1 MSTPLPHSRARVQRI
16 AEAAVERARLTVVPR
31 VRARAPRVPFVTLVS
46 LLLLGGVVGL
56 LMFNTS
62 MQQSAFAATALEQQ
76 AADLSSR
83 EQTLQME
90 LEVLRDPQV
99 VAEKARALGMVDG
112 GPPAFL
118 KTDGTVSG
126 VPVPATL
133 ENRVDILPPP
143 VRKPKALDPDP
154 IVIKKTREA
163 RNATDRTSGNRANGN
178 RTNGNRANVNRTN
191 TGDTDRASRRDGE
204 RRDRNG
210 STRPDSGDR
219 STR

>member
-1 MSTPLPHSRARVQRI
+1 MSTPLPHSRVRVQRI

-31 VRARAPRVPFVTLVS
+31 VRARSPRVPFVTLVS

-56 LMFNTS
+56 LMFNTT
-62 MQQSAFAATALEQQ
+62 MQQNAFAATALEQQ
-76 AADLSSR
+76 AGDLTSR

-99 VAEKARALGMVDG
+99 VAEKARHLGMVDG

-118 KTDGTVSG
+118 AADGSVKG
-126 VPVPATL
+126 VPMPATL
-133 ENRVDILPPP
+133 ANRVPILPPAVKKP
-143 VRKPKALDPDP
+143 AALSPKDIVVYEKPKKSKAERM
-154 IVIKKTREA
+154 KA
-163 RNATDRTSGNRANGN
+163 RDTDRTS
-178 RTNGNRANVNRTN
+178 
-191 TGDTDRASRRDGE
+191 RRDTA

-210 STRPDSGDR
+210 STRPNSGDR

>member
-1 MSTPLPHSRARVQRI
+1 MSTPLPHSRVRVQRI

-31 VRARAPRVPFVTLVS
+31 VRRSRSPRVPFVTLVS

-56 LMFNTS
+56 LMFNTT
-62 MQQSAFAATALEQQ
+62 MQQNAFAATALEQQ
-76 AADLSSR
+76 ASDLTSR

-118 KTDGTVSG
+118 AADGSVKG
-126 VPVPATL
+126 VPMPATL
-133 ENRVDILPPP
+133 ANRVPILPPAVKKP
-143 VRKPKALDPDP
+143 AALAPKDIVVYKKARKVKADR
-154 IVIKKTREA
+154 TNA
-163 RNATDRTSGNRANGN
+163 RDTDRTSRRG
-178 RTNGNRANVNRTN
+178 
-191 TGDTDRASRRDGE
+191 TD

-210 STRPDSGDR
+210 STRPNSGDR

>member
-1 MSTPLPHSRARVQRI
+1 MSTPLPHSRVRVQRI

-31 VRARAPRVPFVTLVS
+31 VRARTPRVPFVTLVS

-62 MQQSAFAATALEQQ
+62 MQQNAFAATALEQH
-76 AADLSSR
+76 ASDLSSR

-99 VAEKARALGMVDG
+99 VAEKARTLGMVDG

-118 KTDGTVSG
+118 AADGSVRG

-133 ENRVDILPPP
+133 ANRVPILPPA
-143 VRKPKALDPDP
+143 VKKPAALDPAP
-154 IVIKKTREA
+154 IIVDGPRAENRA
-163 RNATDRTSGNRANGN
+163 DRTKVRD
-178 RTNGNRANVNRTN
+178 
-191 TGDTDRASRRDGE
+191 TGRASRRDATH
-204 RRDRNG
+204 RDRNG
-210 STRPDSGDR
+210 STRPNSGDR

>member
-1 MSTPLPHSRARVQRI
+1 MSTPLPHSRVRVQRI

-31 VRARAPRVPFVTLVS
+31 VRARRPRVPFVTLVS

-56 LMFNTS
+56 LMFNTT
-62 MQQSAFAATALEQQ
+62 MQQNAFASTALEQQ
-76 AADLSSR
+76 AGDLTSR

-118 KTDGTVSG
+118 AADGSVKG
-126 VPVPATL
+126 VPMPATL
-133 ENRVDILPPP
+133 ANRVPILPPA
-143 VRKPKALDPDP
+143 VKKPAALDPKD
-154 IVIKKTREA
+154 IVVYEKAKRSKADRMKA
-163 RNATDRTSGNRANGN
+163 RDTDRTS
-178 RTNGNRANVNRTN
+178 
-191 TGDTDRASRRDGE
+191 RRE
-204 RRDRNG
+204 SNRRDRNG
-210 STRPDSGDR
+210 STRPNSGDR

>member
-1 MSTPLPHSRARVQRI
+1 MSTPLPHSRVRVQRI

-31 VRARAPRVPFVTLVS
+31 VRARSPRVPFVTLVS

-62 MQQSAFAATALEQQ
+62 MQQNAFAATALEQK
-76 AADLSSR
+76 ASDLTSR

-99 VAEKARALGMVDG
+99 VAEKARSLGMVDG

-118 KTDGTVSG
+118 AADGSVRG

-133 ENRVDILPPP
+133 ANRVPILPPA
-143 VRKPKALDPDP
+143 VKKPAALDPKD
-154 IVIKKTREA
+154 IVVYKKA
-163 RNATDRTSGNRANGN
+163 RKSKADRTNARDTDRTSRQQ
-178 RTNGNRANVNRTN
+178 T
-191 TGDTDRASRRDGE
+191 E

-210 STRPDSGDR
+210 STRPNSGDR